1 MTLSRPE
8 AKLPAYDCQRCQ
20 GVWKTASG
28 DRCGAQAE
36 TLRQSF
42 MYGTP
47 VVAGNDLLVISRTSI
62 NGRDQHDA
70 DHATFHR
77 VRDFRSLALN
87 LFPER

>member
-1 MTLSRPE
+1 
-8 AKLPAYDCQRCQ
+8 
-20 GVWKTASG
+20 
-28 DRCGAQAE
+28 
-36 TLRQSF
+36 

-77 VRDFRSLALN
+77 VRNFRSLALN
-87 LFPER
+87 RFPERQAI